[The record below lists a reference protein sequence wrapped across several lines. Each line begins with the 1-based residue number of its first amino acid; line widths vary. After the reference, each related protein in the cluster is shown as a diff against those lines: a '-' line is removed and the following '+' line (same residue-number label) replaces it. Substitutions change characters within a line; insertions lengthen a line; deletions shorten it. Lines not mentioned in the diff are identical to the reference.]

1 MGNINNIKIGNKNL
15 DAIMFSDIHIDP
27 TYYKYNFTEWEV
39 NEEAGHEIEVSFD
52 KVIIKKFKP
61 NVWIMHSKVVN
72 GSQNSAICAYIKGTK
87 MTSKNI
93 SKYSD
98 TIFKDEQPLDNN
110 HGAGND
116 KPKFRGFCP
125 YALTKDYHWMQER
138 CYTWEATWV
147 DADNRTGQRLAD
159 YNTFRIGS
167 GGHGTYGIWVDFT
180 NKLMFPDDLYD
191 FNSLGRNPVNNVDWY
206 YGFML
211 ATPIIQ
217 NFDDGSWSVSSDAK
231 LNGKVITITKRL
243 ESGSTSYHAVR
254 WNTLKTCKLKVNG
267 LQDGDRLE
275 YGLSNASVEPSEKSI
290 TTNGTHDISSFGDG
304 ANGAVFRLYG
314 NTGVT
319 SDVTIEL
326 VNETYPDG
334 IIDVSENPII
344 IQQVNIKG
352 IDVTTKECWDAYLN
366 NTQSYHKDKTFE
378 NCWKKYGFVPDKYTD
393 DDGEEQT
400 YVDGHISVTNKT
412 GYVFDGGIVMPKI
425 VDLNDVIRVK
435 DENNVVKSYLTW
447 NISITNDDFWN
458 DVRNWYKSNTINAT
472 IIFNGLFK
480 DSNINGDITLNINNY
495 ENLKDSGDTNSAN
508 HYFLAANDFVNGSK
522 INSITFNLAEGHR
535 FSVGQDM
542 FKKATELTE
551 CHTNYP
557 IGATDCSGMFEFCGK
572 LKTYDSNFINWGDR
586 ANFAYNDKGGTHM
599 PFCFEYTGLET
610 IPQYNQEDR
619 FADNNTIICLPYIAQ
634 MFNGSG
640 SLKTVG
646 PVIDIGMVNPS
657 VDGNAKLAFSAEA
670 ITDIRIKNLNHGD
683 WYLNGKGSGNSY
695 HGNLPNLD
703 QNSINYLIENLYD
716 LPANYKKDNVLR
728 YNNSFSEWNGYAKTL
743 SNQYTRID
751 EIGWKLL
758 SECELGKRFKTGQ
771 AAISP
776 CHTTARFT
784 GLKVNVSG
792 LLAGDRLEFGSG
804 VINKTEKSMVIDG
817 EYTIDKDNDLD
828 EGFVLYRDNEPLAEA
843 EYQTVLVSIVD
854 PYLYSNTSVKSATLH
869 CPLTWNGK
877 ISEGLVQSAKTK
889 GWTIV
894 YE

>member
-15 DAIMFSDIHIDP
+15 DAIMLSDIHIDP

-98 TIFKDEQPLDNN
+98 TIFKDEQPLGNN
-110 HGAGND
+110 HGAQDD

-125 YALTKDYHWMQER
+125 YALTKDYHWVQER
-138 CYTWEATWV
+138 SYTWEATWV
-147 DADNRTGQRLAD
+147 DADNRTGSSLAD
-159 YNTFRIGS
+159 NSTFRIGS
-167 GGHGTYGIWVDFT
+167 GLHGTYGIWVDFT

-191 FNSLGRNPVNNVDWY
+191 FNSWGRNPVNNVDWY

-243 ESGSTSYHAVR
+243 ESGSTDSHAIR
-254 WNTLKTCKLKVNG
+254 GNTLKTCKIKVDG

-275 YGLSNASVEPSEKSI
+275 YGLDETNIEPSEKSI
-290 TTNGTHDISSFGDG
+290 TTNGTHDISSFGN
-304 ANGAVFRLYG
+304 AKNGAVFKLYG

-319 SDVTIEL
+319 SEVTIEL

-378 NCWKKYGFVPDKYTD
+378 NCWKKYGFVTDKYTD
-393 DDGEEQT
+393 EEGEEQT
-400 YVDGHISVTNKT
+400 YEHGRLSISNNS
-412 GYVFDGGIVMPKI
+412 GYNFDGGISLPNI
-425 VDLNDVIRVK
+425 VDLNDVIRVN
-435 DENNVVKSYLTW
+435 DENNLVKSYLTW
-447 NISITNDDFWN
+447 NISITNNDFWN
-458 DVRNWYKSNTINAT
+458 NVRNWYKANTINST
-472 IIFNGLFK
+472 IINSHLF
-480 DSNINGDITLNINNY
+480 SNSSIDGDITINVKNKSDSFFLIARDFIYGTKLNSVTI
-495 ENLKDSGDTNSAN
+495 
-508 HYFLAANDFVNGSK
+508 
-522 INSITFNLAEGHR
+522 NLAEGHR
-535 FSVGQDM
+535 FSVGQNM
-542 FKKATELTE
+542 FRRAGELTE
-551 CHTNYP
+551 CHINYP
-557 IGATDCSGMFEFCGK
+557 IGATDSSGMFEYCDK
-572 LKTYDSNFINWGDR
+572 LKTYDNNLINWGDR
-586 ANFAYNDKGGTHM
+586 ANFKYDNKGGTNVC
-599 PFCFEYTGLET
+599 FCFEYTGLET

-619 FADNNTIICLPYIAQ
+619 FADDNTIICLPFSAQ
-634 MFNGSG
+634 MFNGSK

-646 PVIDIGMVNPS
+646 PVIDVRLVNPS
-657 VDGNAKLAFSAEA
+657 EDGNAKWMFASEA

-683 WYLNGKGSGNSY
+683 WYLNGKGTSNNY

-703 QNSINYLIENLYD
+703 QESINYLIKNVYD
-716 LPANYKKDNVLR
+716 LPTNYKEDNVLS
-728 YNNSFSEWNGYAKTL
+728 YNNSFSKWDGYEKTL
-743 SNQYTRID
+743 YNQHTRID
-751 EIGWKLL
+751 EIGYFSL
-758 SECELGKRFKTGQ
+758 SECELGKRFNTGEV
-771 AAISP
+771 AISP

-784 GLKVNVSG
+784 GLKVKVSG
-792 LLAGDRLEFGSG
+792 LLTGDRLEFGSG
-804 VINKTEKSMVIDG
+804 VINKTEKSMTTDG
-817 EYTIDKDNDLD
+817 QYTIDKDNDLD

-854 PYLYSNTSVKSATLH
+854 PYLYSNPSVNSATLH

-877 ISEGLVQSAKTK
+877 ISEYLIQSAKTK

>member
-1 MGNINNIKIGNKNL
+1 MGNINNIKIGDKNL
-15 DAIMFSDIHIDP
+15 DAIMLSDIHIDP

-138 CYTWEATWV
+138 SYTWEATWV
-147 DADNRTGQRLAD
+147 DADNKTGSSLAD
-159 YNTFRIGS
+159 NNTFRIGS

-191 FNSLGRNPVNNVDWY
+191 FNSWGKNPVNNVDWY

-243 ESGSTSYHAVR
+243 ESGSTDYHAIR
-254 WNTLKTCKLKVNG
+254 GNTLKACKIKVDG

-290 TTNGTHDISSFGDG
+290 TTNGTHDISSFG
-304 ANGAVFRLYG
+304 NGASGAAFRLYG
-314 NTGVT
+314 NTSVT
-319 SDVTIEL
+319 SEVTIEL

-352 IDVTTKECWDAYLN
+352 VDVTTKECWDAYLN
-366 NTQSYHKDKTFE
+366 NTQTYHKDKTFE
-378 NCWKKYGFVPDKYTD
+378 NCWKKYGFVTDKYTD
-393 DDGEEQT
+393 EEGEEQT
-400 YVDGHISVTNKT
+400 YTDGRLSISNNS
-412 GYVFDGGIVMPKI
+412 GYNFDGGISLPNI
-425 VDLNDVIRVK
+425 VDLNDVIKVK
-435 DENNVVKSYLTW
+435 DSDGYVTSYLSW
-447 NISITNDDFWN
+447 NMNTTNESLWEE
-458 DVRNWYKSNTINAT
+458 VRNWYKSNTINEN
-472 IIFNGLFK
+472 ILLGGLFK
-480 DSNINGDITLNINNY
+480 DSNIDGDITIKLNNDDNPMKVPTTDKNY
-495 ENLKDSGDTNSAN
+495 LR
-508 HYFLAANDFVNGSK
+508 ANDAFYLSK
-522 INSITFNLAEGHR
+522 INSITFELAEGHR
-535 FSVGQDM
+535 FSVGQNM
-542 FKKATELTE
+542 FRHADELTE
-551 CHTNYP
+551 CHVNYP

-572 LKTYDSNFINWGDR
+572 LKTYDSNLINWGDR
-586 ANFAYNDKGGTHM
+586 ANFKYDNKGCTNVCY
-599 PFCFEYTGLET
+599 CFEYTGLET

-619 FADNNTIICLPYIAQ
+619 FADDNTIICYPFSAQ
-634 MFNGSG
+634 MFNGSR

-646 PVIDIGMVNPS
+646 PVIDVRLVNPS
-657 VDGNAKLAFSAEA
+657 EDGNAKWMFSSEA

-683 WYLNGKGSGNSY
+683 WYLNGKGTSNNY

-703 QNSINYLIENLYD
+703 QDSINYLIENLYD
-716 LPANYKKDNVLR
+716 LPANYQEDNVLS
-728 YNNSFSEWNGYAKTL
+728 YNNSFIKWNGYEKTL

-751 EIGWKLL
+751 EIGWISV
-758 SECELGKRFKTGQ
+758 SECELCKRFKTGE

-784 GLKVNVSG
+784 GLKIKVSG
-792 LLAGDRLEFGSG
+792 LLPGDRLEFGSG
-804 VINKTEKSMVIDG
+804 VINKTEKSMITDG

-843 EYQTVLVSIVD
+843 EYQTVLVSIVNT
-854 PYLYSNTSVKSATLH
+854 YLYSNPSVKSATLY

-877 ISEGLVQSAKTK
+877 ISEGLVQSASAK

>member
-1 MGNINNIKIGNKNL
+1 MGNINNIKIGTKNL
-15 DAIMFSDIHIDP
+15 DAIMLSDIHIDP

-125 YALTKDYHWMQER
+125 YALTKDYHWVQER
-138 CYTWEATWV
+138 SYTWEATWV
-147 DADNRTGQRLAD
+147 DADNKTGSSLAD

-191 FNSLGRNPVNNVDWY
+191 FNSWGRNPVNNVDWY

-243 ESGSTSYHAVR
+243 ESGSTDYHAIR
-254 WNTLKTCKLKVNG
+254 WNTLKTCKLKVDG

-275 YGLSNASVEPSEKSI
+275 YGLDKTNIEPSEKSI

-304 ANGAVFRLYG
+304 ANGAVFKLYG

-319 SDVTIEL
+319 SEVTIEL

-378 NCWKKYGFVPDKYTD
+378 NCWKKYGFVTDKYTD
-393 DDGEEQT
+393 EEGEEQT
-400 YVDGHISVTNKT
+400 YTDGRLSISNNS
-412 GYVFDGGIVMPKI
+412 GYNFDGGISLPNI
-425 VDLNDVIRVK
+425 VDLNDVIKVK
-435 DENNVVKSYLTW
+435 DSDGYVTSYLSW
-447 NISITNDDFWN
+447 NMNTTNKSLWEE
-458 DVRNWYKSNTINAT
+458 VRNWYKSNTINEN
-472 IIFNGLFK
+472 ILLGNLFK
-480 DSNINGDITLNINNY
+480 DSNIDGDITIKLNNGDNPMKDVNYDNN
-495 ENLKDSGDTNSAN
+495 
-508 HYFLAANDFVNGSK
+508 FLRANDAFYLSK
-522 INSITFNLAEGHR
+522 INSITFELAEGHR
-535 FSVGQDM
+535 FSVGQNM
-542 FKKATELTE
+542 FRHADELTE
-551 CHTNYP
+551 CHINYP
-557 IGATDCSGMFEFCGK
+557 IGATDSSGMFEFCGK
-572 LKTYDSNFINWGDR
+572 LKTYDSNLINWGDR
-586 ANFAYNDKGGTHM
+586 ANFKYDNKGGTNVC
-599 PFCFEYTGLET
+599 FCFEYTGLET

-619 FADNNTIICLPYIAQ
+619 FADDNTIICLPFSAQ
-634 MFNGSG
+634 MFNGSK

-646 PVIDIGMVNPS
+646 PVIDVRLVNPS
-657 VDGNAKLAFSAEA
+657 EDGNAKLMFASEA

-683 WYLNGKGSGNSY
+683 WYLNGKGTSNNY

-703 QNSINYLIENLYD
+703 QDSINYLIENLYD
-716 LPANYKKDNVLR
+716 LPANYQEDNVLT
-728 YNNSFSEWNGYAKTL
+728 YNNSFSKWNGYEKTIE
-743 SNQYTRID
+743 NENVRID
-751 EIGWKLL
+751 EIGWLSL
-758 SECELGKRFKTGQ
+758 SECTLGKRFNTGEV
-771 AAISP
+771 AISP

-784 GLKVNVSG
+784 GLKVKVSG
-792 LLAGDRLEFGSG
+792 LLTGDRLEFGSG
-804 VINKTEKSMVIDG
+804 VINKTEKSMIKDG

-843 EYQTVLVSIVD
+843 EYQAVLVSIVK
-854 PYLYSNTSVKSATLH
+854 PYLYSNPSVKSATLH

-877 ISEGLVQSAKTK
+877 ISEDLVQSANTK
-889 GWTIV
+889 GWTII

>member
-15 DAIMFSDIHIDP
+15 DAIMLSDIHIDP

-125 YALTKDYHWMQER
+125 YALTKDYHWVQER
-138 CYTWEATWV
+138 SYTLEATWV
-147 DADNRTGQRLAD
+147 DADNKTGSSLAD

-217 NFDDGSWSVSSDAK
+217 NFDDGSWSVSSEAK

-243 ESGSTSYHAVR
+243 ESGSANYHAVR
-254 WNTLKTCKLKVNG
+254 WNTLKTCKIKVDG

-304 ANGAVFRLYG
+304 AGGAAFRLYG
-314 NTGVT
+314 DTGVT
-319 SDVTIEL
+319 SEVTIEL

-378 NCWKKYGFVPDKYTD
+378 NCWKKYGFVTNKYTD
-393 DDGEEQT
+393 EEGEEQT
-400 YVDGHISVTNKT
+400 YTDGRLSISNNS
-412 GYVFDGGIVMPKI
+412 GYNFDGGISLPNI
-425 VDLNDVIRVK
+425 VDLNDVIKVK
-435 DENNVVKSYLTW
+435 DSDGYVTSYLSW
-447 NISITNDDFWN
+447 NMNTTNKSLWEE
-458 DVRNWYKSNTINAT
+458 VRNWYKSNTINES
-472 IIFNGLFK
+472 ILLGNLFK
-480 DSNINGDITLNINNY
+480 DSNIDGDITIKLNNGDNPMKDTAYDNY
-495 ENLKDSGDTNSAN
+495 YLR
-508 HYFLAANDFVNGSK
+508 ANDAFYLSK
-522 INSITFNLAEGHR
+522 INSITFELAEGHR
-535 FSVGQDM
+535 FSVGQNM
-542 FKKATELTE
+542 FRHADELTE
-551 CHTNYP
+551 CHVNYP
-557 IGATDCSGMFEFCGK
+557 IGATDSSGMFEFCGK
-572 LKTYDSNFINWGDR
+572 LKTYDSNLINWGDR
-586 ANFAYNDKGGTHM
+586 ANFKFDNKGGTNVC
-599 PFCFEYTGLET
+599 FCFEYTGLET

-619 FADNNTIICLPYIAQ
+619 FADDNTIICLPFSAQ
-634 MFNGSG
+634 MFNESK

-646 PVIDIGMVNPS
+646 PVIDVRLVNPS
-657 VDGNAKLAFSAEA
+657 EDGNAKLMFASEA

-683 WYLNGKGSGNSY
+683 WYLNGKGTSNNY

-703 QNSINYLIENLYD
+703 QDSINYLIENLYD

-751 EIGWKLL
+751 EIGWKSL
-758 SECELGKRFKTGQ
+758 SECKLGKRFKTGEP
-771 AAISP
+771 AISP

-804 VINKTEKSMVIDG
+804 VINKTEKSMIKDG
-817 EYTIDKDNDLD
+817 EYTIDKYNDLD

-854 PYLYSNTSVKSATLH
+854 PYLYSNPSVKSATLH
-869 CPLTWNGK
+869 CPLAWNGK

>member
-15 DAIMFSDIHIDP
+15 DAIMLSDIHIDP

-125 YALTKDYHWMQER
+125 YALTKDYHWVQER
-138 CYTWEATWV
+138 SYTWEETWV
-147 DADNRTGQRLAD
+147 DADNKTGPKLAD

-191 FNSLGRNPVNNVDWY
+191 FNSWGRNPVNNVDWY

-217 NFDDGSWSVSSDAK
+217 NFDDGSWSVSSEAK

-243 ESGSTSYHAVR
+243 ESGSANYHAVR
-254 WNTLKTCKLKVNG
+254 GNTLKTCKIKVDG

-304 ANGAVFRLYG
+304 AGGAAFRLYG
-314 NTGVT
+314 DTGVT
-319 SDVTIEL
+319 SEVTIEL

-378 NCWKKYGFVPDKYTD
+378 NCWKKYGFVTDKYTD
-393 DDGEEQT
+393 EEGEEQT
-400 YVDGHISVTNKT
+400 YTDGRLSISNNS
-412 GYVFDGGIVMPKI
+412 GYNFDGGISLPNI
-425 VDLNDVIRVK
+425 VDLNDVIKVK
-435 DENNVVKSYLTW
+435 DSDGYVTSYLSW
-447 NISITNDDFWN
+447 NMNTTNKSLWEE
-458 DVRNWYKSNTINAT
+458 VRNWYKSNTINEN
-472 IIFNGLFK
+472 ILLGNLFK
-480 DSNINGDITLNINNY
+480 DSNIDGDITIKLNNGDNPMKDVNYDNN
-495 ENLKDSGDTNSAN
+495 
-508 HYFLAANDFVNGSK
+508 FLRANDAFYLSK
-522 INSITFNLAEGHR
+522 INSITFELAEGHR
-535 FSVGQDM
+535 FSVGQNM
-542 FKKATELTE
+542 FRHADELTE
-551 CHTNYP
+551 CHVNYP
-557 IGATDCSGMFEFCGK
+557 IGATDSSGMFEFCGK
-572 LKTYDSNFINWGDR
+572 LKTYDSNLINWGDR
-586 ANFAYNDKGGTHM
+586 ANFKFDNKGGTNVC
-599 PFCFEYTGLET
+599 FCFEYTGLET

-619 FADNNTIICLPYIAQ
+619 FADDNTIICLPFSAQ
-634 MFNGSG
+634 MFNGSK

-646 PVIDIGMVNPS
+646 PVIDVRLVNPS
-657 VDGNAKLAFSAEA
+657 EDGNAKLMFASEA

-683 WYLNGKGSGNSY
+683 WYLNGKGTSNNY

-703 QNSINYLIENLYD
+703 QDSINYLIENLYD
-716 LPANYKKDNVLR
+716 LPANYQEDNVLS
-728 YNNSFSEWNGYAKTL
+728 YNNSFSKWNGYEKTIE
-743 SNQYTRID
+743 NENVRID
-751 EIGWKLL
+751 EIGWLSL
-758 SECELGKRFKTGQ
+758 SECTLGKRFNTGEV
-771 AAISP
+771 AISP

-784 GLKVNVSG
+784 GLKVKVSG
-792 LLAGDRLEFGSG
+792 LLTGDRLEFGSG
-804 VINKTEKSMVIDG
+804 VINKTEKSMITDG

-843 EYQTVLVSIVD
+843 EYQTVLVSIVK
-854 PYLYSNTSVKSATLH
+854 PYLYSNPSVKSATLH

-877 ISEGLVQSAKTK
+877 ISEDLVQSANTK